1 MGRQPG
7 FPSARRLDFATLP
20 FVDRWKAGYWDGTNP
35 AFISHDPRERAPPWR
50 YWWAN
55 NQNEVSWDVS
65 GYPSR
70 WLPVSFLDQSNRLA
84 DLMFDA
90 AALTIDAS
98 RSQRMYPGVPGFEA
112 DWQNQFRGPNH
123 QRLLTIKRTSTPEC
137 CSRPTTLSAAIRD
150 GG

>member
-50 YWWAN
+50 YWWAT

-123 QRLLTIKRTSTPEC
+123 QRLLTIKRNFDPGMLFQAHHTVGSDP
-137 CSRPTTLSAAIRD
+137 
-150 GG
+150 